1 METEEDGEED
11 AEDEYSDDDD
21 MSWKV
26 RRASAKC
33 LEAVVSSRREF
44 LSEFYKIIS
53 PALIARFKGLYSEFH
68 SFIIILKSCNE
79 PVTNVFLTP
88 LLLSILEREENVKSD
103 IFHAYITLLRQ
114 TKSAT
119 GVSLD
124 PDSMED
130 EDGPVILFQ
139 QQVPLIVKA
148 IHRQM
153 KEKSIK
159 TRQDCLS
166 LLKELVLVLPGALT
180 NHIPALIP
188 GIQYSLGEKNSS
200 SNMKIDTLAFVHTLL
215 VTHQPEAFHAHMSI
229 LAPPIIL
236 AVGDPFYKITA
247 EALLV
252 LQELVQVIRPH
263 GNINFQN

>member
-1 METEEDGEED
+1 
-11 AEDEYSDDDD
+11 
-21 MSWKV
+21 V
-26 RRASAKC
+26 
-33 LEAVVSSRREF
+33 LV
-44 LSEFYKIIS
+44 
-53 PALIARFKGLYSEFH
+53 LYF
-68 SFIIILKSCNE
+68 
-79 PVTNVFLTP
+79 
-88 LLLSILEREENVKSD
+88 LEREENVKSD

-114 TKSAT
+114 TKPTT
-119 GVSLD
+119 GVALD

-130 EDGPVILFQ
+130 EEGPISLLQ

-148 IHRQM
+148 VHRQM

-188 GIQYSLGEKNSS
+188 GIQYSLSDKNSS

-215 VTHQPEAFHAHMSI
+215 ATHQPEVFHIHLPV
-229 LAPPIIL
+229 LAPPIII
-236 AVGDPFYKITA
+236 AVSDPFYKITA

-252 LQELVQVIRPH
+252 LQQLVQVIRPH
-263 GNINFQN
+263 GKFACQHNLLRLRVQI